1 MKTLQTIQTISKIG
15 KIISKI
21 VFICCVVGF
30 CLCVVGIVGL
40 ALGVSV
46 MQFGGVSLESLL
58 QYEADMSTGTLYASV
73 ICGAILCAGQAVL
86 AKFAQRY
93 FEREL
98 KDGTP
103 FTLDGALQL
112 LRLGVL
118 SIGIPVAVQVAA
130 QITQKIVVRLF
141 TDVEPLD
148 ADPAVSLTVGALVI
162 VLALVCRYGAE
173 MIAAQTAPESTQAET
188 TDNETR

>member
-30 CLCVVGIVGL
+30 CLCVVGIAGL

-58 QYEADMSTGTLYASV
+58 QHEADMSTGTLYSSV
-73 ICGAILCAGQAVL
+73 ICGAIVCAGQAVL
-86 AKFAQRY
+86 AKFSQRY

-103 FTLDGALQL
+103 FTLDGARQL
-112 LRLGVL
+112 LQLGVL
-118 SIGIPVAVQVAA
+118 SIGIPPVMVMRWTGHSDYQSMKPY
-130 QITQKIVVRLF
+130 I
-141 TDVEPLD
+141 D
-148 ADPAVSLTVGALVI
+148 
-162 VLALVCRYGAE
+162 
-173 MIAAQTAPESTQAET
+173 IAAADKAQAMEQFDKTLEPPEEDEQ
-188 TDNETR
+188 